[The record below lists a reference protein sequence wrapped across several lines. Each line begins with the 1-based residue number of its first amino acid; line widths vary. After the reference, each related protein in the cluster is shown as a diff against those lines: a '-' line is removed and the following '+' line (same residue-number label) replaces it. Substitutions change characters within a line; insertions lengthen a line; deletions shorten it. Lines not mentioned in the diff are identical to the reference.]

1 MRLTAIRNTQEKL
14 NIAAKTLG
22 IKEPGKMSITD
33 LLEAMHRYRVKCNS
47 YRLCRKFKRLGLP
60 KYVKKKKH
68 VSENDL
74 REATELNNISLRD
87 LKNIAK
93 LRRIKNYEDLSKED
107 LIYTLSRSKKNLL
120 ENNYMKHINNATG
133 NEMHTRIKTTL
144 Q

>member
-1 MRLTAIRNTQEKL
+1 
-14 NIAAKTLG
+14 
-22 IKEPGKMSITD
+22 
-33 LLEAMHRYRVKCNS
+33 MHRYRVKHNS
-47 YRLCRKFKRLGLP
+47 YGLCRKFKRLGLP
-60 KYVKKKKH
+60 KYVKKQH

-74 REATELNNISLRD
+74 REATKLNNISLRD

-133 NEMHTRIKTTL
+133 NEMHTKIKTTL